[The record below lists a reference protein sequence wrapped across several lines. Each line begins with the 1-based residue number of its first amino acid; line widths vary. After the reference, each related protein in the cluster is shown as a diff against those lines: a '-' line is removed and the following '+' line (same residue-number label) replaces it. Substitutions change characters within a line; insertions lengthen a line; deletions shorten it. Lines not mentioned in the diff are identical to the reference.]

1 MILKTQPRIVEMS
14 KLLDLLAQQKALAEQ
29 IKTLEADENEAKVIK
44 FVEEL
49 EALREK
55 HGYSVPDFI
64 NVVHSL
70 HNVKTPAKNA
80 KSVSEDAPKPT
91 KAPKEPSDKWK
102 VQIDGVDFVLK
113 KSKQG
118 IASKAMKAKGF
129 NSYSAFLD
137 DLMKKNKAD
146 TFEALI
152 DKLKAKKI

>member
-1 MILKTQPRIVEMS
+1 MS
-14 KLLDLLAQQKALAEQ
+14 KLLDLLAQQKAIVEQ
-29 IKTLEADENEAKVIK
+29 IKKLEADENEAKVLK

-55 HGYSVPDFI
+55 HGYNVADFI
-64 NVVHSL
+64 DVVHSL

-80 KSVSEDAPKPT
+80 KSVSENTP
-91 KAPKEPSDKWK
+91 KAPKVPTEKWK
-102 VQIDGVDFVLK
+102 VKIDGVDFILK

-137 DLMKKNKAD
+137 DLMKKNKVE

-152 DKLKAKKI
+152 EKLKAEKI

>member
-1 MILKTQPRIVEMS
+1 MS
-14 KLLDLLAQQKALAEQ
+14 KLLDLLAQQKALVEQ
-29 IKTLEADENEAKVIK
+29 IKALEADEKEAKVIK

-49 EALREK
+49 EALRER

-64 NVVHSL
+64 DVVHSL
-70 HNVKTPAKNA
+70 HNVKTVAK
-80 KSVSEDAPKPT
+80 KTQSVSLNTP
-91 KAPKEPSDKWK
+91 KAPKEPTQKWK
-102 VQIDGVDFVLK
+102 VKIDGVDFILK

-137 DLMKKNKAD
+137 DLMKQNKVE

-152 DKLKAKKI
+152 DKLKAEKI

>member
-1 MILKTQPRIVEMS
+1 MS
-14 KLLDLLAQQKALAEQ
+14 KLLDLLAQQKAIVEQ
-29 IKTLEADENEAKVIK
+29 IKKLEADENEAKVLK

-55 HGYSVPDFI
+55 HGYNVADFI
-64 NVVHSL
+64 DVVHSL

-80 KSVSEDAPKPT
+80 KSVSENTP
-91 KAPKEPSDKWK
+91 KAPKVPTEKWK
-102 VQIDGVDFVLK
+102 VKIDGVDFVLK

-137 DLMKKNKAD
+137 DLMKKNKVE

-152 DKLKAKKI
+152 EKLKAEKI

>member
-1 MILKTQPRIVEMS
+1 MS
-14 KLLDLLAQQKALAEQ
+14 KLLDLLAQQKQLEEQ
-29 IKTLEADENEAKVIK
+29 IKTLQSNEQEAKVMK

-49 EALREK
+49 EALRNK
-55 HGYSVPDFI
+55 YGYTVPDFI
-64 NVVHSL
+64 DVVHSL

-80 KSVSEDAPKPT
+80 KSVSENTP
-91 KAPKEPSDKWK
+91 KAPKVPTDKWK
-102 VQIDGVDFVLK
+102 VKIDGVDFILK

-137 DLMKKNKAD
+137 DLMKKNKVE

-152 DKLKAKKI
+152 DKLKAEKI

>member
-1 MILKTQPRIVEMS
+1 MS

-49 EALREK
+49 DALRDK
-55 HGYSVPDFI
+55 YGYEVPEFVS
-64 NVVHSL
+64 VVHSYY
-70 HNVKTPAKNA
+70 NVETPAKTR
-80 KSVSEDAPKPT
+80 KSVSEDAPKP
-91 KAPKEPSDKWK
+91 PKEPTEKWK
-102 VQIDGVDFVLK
+102 VKIDGVDFILK

-137 DLMKKNKAD
+137 DLMKKNGVS

-152 DKLKAKKI
+152 DKLKAEKI